1 MKLTRIL
8 LLLPLAAFASCSSH
22 PTAQPEGM
30 EFEPG
35 LMRLGGAIGFAS
47 NGTGVLN
54 GSAVQLEGTFG
65 YFTSENIEVGMS
77 GDFDSINIS
86 GSADN
91 LEYTALNLFGR
102 YYTSTY
108 GATRP
113 YAELSAGLG
122 TASVNSFEENVTAI
136 AGAIGVMHFIDSDLA
151 IELELQKSEY
161 LLPDTSGG
169 DTSSWGGSV
178 GLAWFF

>member
-22 PTAQPEGM
+22 PSAQPQGM

-35 LMRLGGAIGFAS
+35 MMRLSGDVGYSS
-47 NGTGVLN
+47 NGTGILN
-54 GSAVQLEGTFG
+54 GSAAQFGGAFG
-65 YFTSENIEVGMS
+65 YFATANLEAGVS
-77 GDFDSINIS
+77 GDFDSIDLP
-86 GSADN
+86 GGGDN
-91 LEYTALNLFGR
+91 LEYAALNVFGR
-102 YYTSTY
+102 YYTSTF

-122 TASVNSFEENVTAI
+122 TASIGAFEENVTAFH
-136 AGAIGVMHFIDSDLA
+136 GAMGVIHFLNENWA
-151 IELELQKSEY
+151 MELELQRSQY
-161 LLPDTSGG
+161 LFPDTSGG
-169 DTSSWGGSV
+169 DTGSWGASV

>member
-8 LLLPLAAFASCSSH
+8 LLLPLAAFASCSSS
-22 PTAQPEGM
+22 PTAQTEGM

-35 LMRLGGAIGFAS
+35 LMRLGGAVGYSS

-54 GSAVQLEGTFG
+54 GSAVQFEGTFG
-65 YFTSENIEVGMS
+65 YFTTANIEAGLS
-77 GDFDSINIS
+77 GDFDSVNTS
-86 GSADN
+86 GSSDN
-91 LEYTALNLFGR
+91 MEYAGLNLFGR
-102 YYTSTY
+102 YYTATY

-122 TASVNSFEENVTAI
+122 TASLNSFEENVTAI
-136 AGAIGVMHFIDSDLA
+136 AGAIGVMHFIDADLA

-178 GLAWFF
+178 GLSWFF

>member
-22 PTAQPEGM
+22 PTAQPQGV

-35 LMRLGGAIGFAS
+35 LMRLSGDIGFAS
-47 NGTGVLN
+47 NGTGLLD
-54 GSAVQLEGTFG
+54 GSAAQFGGAFG
-65 YFTSENIEVGMS
+65 YFATENLEAGLS
-77 GDFDSINIS
+77 GDFDSINIT
-86 GSADN
+86 GSDDN
-91 LEYTALNLFGR
+91 LEYAGLNIFGR

-108 GATRP
+108 GSTRP
-113 YAELSAGLG
+113 YAELSVGLG
-122 TASVNSFEENVTAI
+122 TASIGPGEENVTAI
-136 AGAIGVMHFIDSDLA
+136 IGSIGVMHFIATDWA

-161 LLPDTSGG
+161 LLPDVSGG
-169 DTSSWGGSV
+169 DTGAWGGSV